1 VRGNDRESEWSLL
14 MRAAIAG
21 DDASYSNL
29 LRQLTPVLRALAR
42 RGLFRAGLAETDAE
56 DVVQD
61 ALLAIHLKRQTWD
74 TAAPI
79 GPWVF
84 AIARHKTIDAL
95 RRRGRRIEV
104 PIDDLAEVLATG
116 TEAPSLIVSDVDRH
130 LDDLPE
136 GQRKV
141 VRLVAVDGISIE
153 EASTKLTM
161 SKGAVRVALHRGLA
175 RLAARFRMDEA

>member
-1 VRGNDRESEWSLL
+1 MRGTDRESEWSSL
-14 MRAAIAG
+14 MRAANAG
-21 DDASYSNL
+21 DAASYADL

-74 TAAPI
+74 ATAPI
-79 GPWVF
+79 GPWVY
-84 AIARHKTIDAL
+84 AIARHKMIDTL

-116 TEAPSLIVSDVDRH
+116 AEAPSLIVSDVDRH
-130 LDDLPE
+130 LDALPE
-136 GQRKV
+136 GQRAV
-141 VRLVAVDGISIE
+141 VRLVAVEGISIA

-175 RLAARFRMDEA
+175 KLAARLRMDDT

>member
-1 VRGNDRESEWSLL
+1 MRGNEREQEWSSL

-21 DDASYSNL
+21 DDASYADL

-42 RGLFRAGLAETDAE
+42 RGLARAGLAETDTE

-61 ALLAIHLKRQTWD
+61 TLLAIHLKRQTWD
-74 TAAPI
+74 STAPV
-79 GPWVF
+79 GPWIF

-104 PIDDLAEVLATG
+104 PIDDLADVLASG
-116 TEAPSLIVSDVDRH
+116 AEAPSLIVSDVDRH
-130 LDDLPE
+130 LDALPD

-153 EASTKLTM
+153 EASMKLTM
-161 SKGAVRVALHRGLA
+161 SRGAVRVALHRGLA
-175 RLAARFRMDEA
+175 RLATRFRMDDT